1 MPRISG
7 NQFFARVLA
16 EYGVT
21 SVFYVPVIVPQ
32 ALLEM
37 KKLNIRPVLAHSE
50 KAAAYMADG
59 YARASHKPGVC
70 MAQSV
75 GAANLAAGL
84 QDAYLGLSPVIAI
97 TGCQPHSNKYRNS
110 YQEIDHHPLFEPV
123 TKFQASANDIEH
135 LSRLLKQAFRESTS
149 GGPGPAYLELQGID
163 GSSLLKAETDLE
175 PEAEARFGSY
185 PAFRPEPNPDDLRQA
200 VNLIAQSRKPVIVAG
215 GGVTA
220 SQAGPMLVKLAE
232 KLLIPVA
239 TSLNAKDSM
248 PENHPLAIG
257 VVGSYSG
264 WCANQLITESDLVI
278 YIGSHAG
285 SQVTHDWR
293 IPGPDTSIIQIDIDP
308 RELGRNYPV
317 KVAVLGDATVT
328 LKRLLKLVETVS
340 ERKDWMQTVRQKVT
354 DWHLEI
360 DQNRHSA
367 AIPIRPERL
376 CHEITEMMP
385 SDAILVSD
393 TGHSAMWAGTMV
405 YLRSGQRFIRCA
417 GSLGWALPASMG
429 VKCARP
435 QNPVICFTGDGGFWY
450 HIAELETA
458 ARCGINTIIVVNN
471 NNSLNQVSQ
480 AYTGKLDGD
489 DLWKFSE
496 IDFSSIARSMG
507 CFGKR
512 VTQPD
517 KLKNALEE
525 ALESGKPA
533 VIDVVSDQKAMGP
546 VGWKPT

>member
-1 MPRISG
+1 MSRITG

-21 SVFYVPVIVPQ
+21 SVFFVPVIVPQ

-37 KKLNIRPVLAHSE
+37 KKLGIRPVLAHSE

-70 MAQSV
+70 LAQSV

-97 TGCQPHSNKYRNS
+97 TGCQPYANKHRHS

-149 GGPGPAYLELQGID
+149 GGPGPVYLELQGID

-175 PEAEARFGSY
+175 PAAEVRFSSY
-185 PAFRPEPNPDDLRQA
+185 PPFRPEPNSDDLRQA
-200 VNLIAQSRKPVIVAG
+200 VKLIAQSRKPVIVAG

-220 SQAGPMLVKLAE
+220 SQAGAVLVKLAE

-239 TSLNAKDSM
+239 TSLNAKDSI

-264 WCANQLITESDLVI
+264 WSTNQVVLESDLVI
-278 YIGSHAG
+278 FVGSRAG

-293 IPGPDTSIIQIDIDP
+293 IPQIATPIIQIDVDP
-308 RELGRNYPV
+308 LELGRNYPAR
-317 KVAVLGDATVT
+317 VALLGDARTT
-328 LKRLLKLVETVS
+328 LQRLFEAVKPAPERNEWLARVHQLV
-340 ERKDWMQTVRQKVT
+340 DL
-354 DWHLEI
+354 WHSKIEPLRSS
-360 DQNRHSA
+360 DAS
-367 AIPIRPERL
+367 PIRPERI
-376 CHEITEMMP
+376 CKEISDFMP

-393 TGHSAMWAGTMV
+393 TGHSAMWTGTMA
-405 YLRSGQRFIRCA
+405 YLKSGQRYIRCA
-417 GSLGWALPASMG
+417 GSLGWGFPAALG
-429 VKCARP
+429 VKCALP
-435 QNPVICFTGDGGFWY
+435 ENPVICFTGDGGFWY
-450 HIAELETA
+450 HLAELETA
-458 ARCGINTIIVVNN
+458 ARCGINTITVVNN
-471 NNSLNQVSQ
+471 NTSLNQVSQ
-480 AYTGKLDGD
+480 AYINQDQTD
-489 DLWKFSE
+489 DLWQFSD
-496 IDFSSIARSMG
+496 INFAALARDMG

-512 VTQPD
+512 VTKPSQ
-517 KLKNALEE
+517 LKGALEE

-533 VIDVVSDQKAMGP
+533 VIDVISDIKAMGP
-546 VGWKPT
+546 VGWKPD